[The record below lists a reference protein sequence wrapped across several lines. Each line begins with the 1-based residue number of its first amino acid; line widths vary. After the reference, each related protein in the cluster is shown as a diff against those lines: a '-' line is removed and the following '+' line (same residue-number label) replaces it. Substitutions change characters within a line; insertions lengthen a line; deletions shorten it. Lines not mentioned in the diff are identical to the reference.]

1 MSNENITR
9 LQEIRESYIFTAVR
23 VSEQLGT
30 YSPETAF
37 NAVEVFDQ
45 WVNQVRAEAKAEALN
60 EAADALTRED
70 VPDGWGIPTYENY
83 GNWLRARASQLK
95 ESK

>member
-9 LQEIRESYIFTAVR
+9 LQEIRESYIFAAVR
-23 VSEQLGT
+23 ASEQLGT

-37 NAVEVFDQ
+37 NAVAVFDQ
-45 WVNQVRAEAKAEALN
+45 WVNQVRAEAKAEALE
-60 EAADALTRED
+60 EAAVAAFNDKKTQGLQR
-70 VPDGWGIPTYENY
+70 VLI
-83 GNWLRARASQLK
+83 GNWLRNYAAQLK